1 MKKVI
6 LIGMLLIMLPA
17 CRNTAP
23 SDISEQISQTSAA
36 ESSDTLSE
44 SVKIAAETEP
54 IIENTTAET
63 EFNIEKVEAVQQP
76 LSEIKT
82 EDIDLFS
89 KNYNNGEPI
98 FDDSGGYYYKKFED
112 KKSLYPILYYD
123 NGDGNPIKTNLPESR
138 CFFYDL
144 VFHNDAL
151 YGVLHQDLKEER
163 FFIMKYQNESL
174 EMIINDPIE
183 HWCFAEEGIYY
194 QIDNAIYLTNYG
206 GINSELI
213 VEIPDELYTDSHN
226 CEYLRGCRFVVYHG
240 SIWYHH
246 YSYFDKVDVP
256 FWSYDI
262 ETKVFTQIDT
272 GIDQAKLE
280 AVNNGFLY
288 FSSTNGLWRLNTDTY
303 CIEQV
308 SERYCCSVNF
318 FNDNIIFTTE
328 QTGKSEVYKI
338 NSDGITKMFDENN
351 KEFGYDEPYYNQIS
365 TYKDRIFL
373 NVTSGAYY
381 SKIVEIDLDGKILK
395 QISEY

>member
-1 MKKVI
+1 MII
-6 LIGMLLIMLPA
+6 LLTA
-17 CRNTAP
+17 CDNNTY
-23 SDISEQISQTSAA
+23 SNISESATVLTT
-36 ESSDTLSE
+36 ESSEIETTSE
-44 SVKIAAETEP
+44 SIQTQTENKS
-54 IIENTTAET
+54 IIEEIIA
-63 EFNIEKVEAVQQP
+63 IQQP
-76 LSEIKT
+76 LSEIST
-82 EDIDLFS
+82 EENDLFA

-138 CFFYDL
+138 CFFYNL
-144 VFHNDAL
+144 VFHNDVL
-151 YGVLHQDLKEER
+151 YGILHQDLKEGH

-183 HWCFAEEGIYY
+183 HWYFAKEGIYY
-194 QIDNAIYLTNYG
+194 QIDNAIYLTDYD

-226 CEYLRGCRFVVYHG
+226 CKYLRGCKFVVYHG

-256 FWSYDI
+256 FWSYDL

-280 AVNNGFLY
+280 AVNNGYLY
-288 FSSTNGLWRLNTDTY
+288 LSGKHGFWRLNTDNY

-308 SERYCCSVNF
+308 SDQGIRSVNF
-318 FNDNIIFTTE
+318 FDDNILFIT
-328 QTGKSEVYKI
+328 SRNEVYKI
-338 NSDGITKMFDENN
+338 NSISMVKFLDKSNR
-351 KEFGYDEPYYNQIS
+351 EFGYDEPYYNRIS

-381 SKIVEIDLDGKILK
+381 SKIVEIDLDGNIIK
-395 QISEY
+395 QICDY